1 MSPSKFDLDHF
12 FSEVDAIAV
21 VAPASDLFSLLSR
34 TLKLPRNV
42 TALVTR
48 EAGDR
53 ALIAPGGELA
63 GDDITEVMFI
73 RTSPLELSFQHTKL
87 TTSDDYLCH
96 VNVTCPV
103 CVVQERS
110 EAESFRK
117 TVLGSRRV
125 VRLSAIAQH
134 LEAAVGHA
142 LAALAEAHQVED
154 LVDGKCRD
162 QAVRALRD
170 ALVTPCFQAGLSLV
184 GSITVTFES
193 EGLREVRAKEALTAR
208 RMDEHAAQQQLNA
221 ALSDAR
227 TKHLGELESTL
238 KRLKRLAAESPDA
251 ALPDLLHT
259 FKESERAKLYEAL
272 FESQALPP
280 ATRWLVVASGQELL
294 FFAPESL
301 GAPTR
306 RVPLEG
312 AIGSLRSVQTA
323 TDPDGEHLLLAG
335 ASRGVYELGADS
347 SAAATTYT
355 TAAPDQVRGGVNS
368 VALAGETLYATHSE
382 LGLLRW
388 SRGQPESCTACCT
401 ACCADLTGEAKAVRN
416 VHVAGGRVVF
426 SVDDRIVSFASDD
439 ENDRRIHTGSTSVI
453 TAVLVN
459 EGDVFAGNADGQ
471 ILHWPEGET
480 TTPRVLHGGSRRPA
494 ETIALLTTGGVARLV
509 YTDTTLAVFARVLG
523 DTFTC
528 RYEAGGQ
535 TLRRVEVAPDLIVG
549 TNDARD
555 RLLIW
560 RPNQTAQPLASIHV
574 ARLTKHSIQDV
585 TLVPL
590 KA

>member
-1 MSPSKFDLDHF
+1 MMSPSKFDLGQF
-12 FSEVDAIAV
+12 FSEVDAVAV

-34 TLKLPRNV
+34 TLKLPPNV

-48 EAGDR
+48 KAGDR

-73 RTSPLELSFQHTKL
+73 RTTPLELSFQRTGL
-87 TTSDDYLCH
+87 TTQDNYLCQAD
-96 VNVTCPV
+96 VTFPI

-110 EAESFRK
+110 EAESFRSD
-117 TVLGSRRV
+117 VLGSRRV
-125 VRLSAIAQH
+125 VRLPAIVQYLD
-134 LEAAVGHA
+134 LEVGVVLSQFADEHDA
-142 LAALAEAHQVED
+142 D
-154 LVDGKCRD
+154 GLVDGKYRE
-162 QAVRALRD
+162 AVAQVIREAV
-170 ALVTPCFQAGLSLV
+170 ATPCFQGGLA
-184 GSITVTFES
+184 VTGDVSVVFDS
-193 EGLREVRAKEALTAR
+193 EGLRAVRAKEALTAR
-208 RMDEHAAQQQLNA
+208 RMDEHAAQQQLDA
-221 ALSDAR
+221 ALSEAR
-227 TKHLGELESTL
+227 ARHLGELETTL
-238 KRLKRLAAESPDA
+238 KRLQGLAAESPDA
-251 ALPDLLHT
+251 ALPDLLRT
-259 FKESERAKLYEAL
+259 FSEVERAKLYEAL

-301 GAPTR
+301 GAPAR

-312 AIGSLRSVQTA
+312 AIGPLRSVQTA

-335 ASRGVYELGADS
+335 AARGVYELGADS
-347 SAAATTYT
+347 SAAATAYP
-355 TAAPDQVRGGVNS
+355 TAAPDNVRGGVNS
-368 VALAGETLYATHSE
+368 VALCGEALYATHSE

-388 SRGQPESCTACCT
+388 SRGQPESCTACC
-401 ACCADLTGEAKAVRN
+401 AGLTGAAKAVRN

-426 SVDDRIVSFASDD
+426 SVDDHIVSFAPDD
-439 ENDRRIHTGSTSVI
+439 ENDRRIYTGSTSVI

-459 EGDVFAGNADGQ
+459 EDDVFAGNADGQ

-480 TTPRVLHGGSRRPA
+480 SAPRVLHGGSRRPA

-528 RYEAGGQ
+528 RYQAGGQ
-535 TLRRVEVAPDLIVG
+535 TLRRVEVAPDLIVA

-560 RPNQTAQPLASIHV
+560 RPNRTGQPIASIHV
-574 ARLTKHSIQDV
+574 ARLTKHSVQDV